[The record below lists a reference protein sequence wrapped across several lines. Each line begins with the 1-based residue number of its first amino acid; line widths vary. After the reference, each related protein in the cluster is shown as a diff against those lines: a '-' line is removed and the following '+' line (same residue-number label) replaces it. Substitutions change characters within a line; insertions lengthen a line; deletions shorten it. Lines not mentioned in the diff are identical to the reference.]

1 MFDWRKNLLNALEW
15 VDPRID
21 RLRLHLKLRRGGLG
35 PVDIVTY
42 IGHGTRRRLR
52 LKSRVLEEKKIRLP
66 AADDAAWR
74 NFRSMVRRFLSSEVP
89 GARVRARFGDRDRF
103 FVADD
108 EGFVDIFLELQ
119 NLLPEDQSWHPVEL
133 ELLWPR
139 ANGQKQS
146 LSTGHVFVPPQAA
159 EFAIISDIDDTIV
172 RTEATNLLRM
182 LRLTLF
188 SNAYTRLPF
197 EGVAAFYRALHG
209 GGSGQSG
216 NPIFYVSTSPW
227 NIYDLL
233 EDFLKLQDIPTG
245 PIFLKD
251 WGGLKDVL
259 RGMNHRE
266 HKLEV
271 IRGIMDD
278 YPDLPFVLIGD
289 SGQQDAETYGQISRE
304 RPGRVR
310 AIYIRDVQ
318 NKRRSQTVC
327 EIADEMNSLGTTMLL
342 VDDTVEAARHAVENG
357 LISRSNLP
365 EILQDREEDA
375 EKETILSEIY
385 RAGERNGGG

>member
-1 MFDWRKNLLNALEW
+1 MYDWRKRLLDAMEW

-21 RLRLHLKLRRGGLG
+21 RFRLYLKLRRGRLG
-35 PVDIVTY
+35 TVGIVPY
-42 IGHGTRRRLR
+42 SGYGTERRVR
-52 LKSRVLEEKKIRLP
+52 LKSRVMEEKEIRLP
-66 AADDAAWR
+66 AENDPAWR
-74 NFRSMVRRFLSSEVP
+74 NFRAMVRRFLSAEVP
-89 GARVRARFGDRDRF
+89 GARVRTSFGDGNRV

-108 EGFVDIFLELQ
+108 EGFVDVFLEPREPLG
-119 NLLPEDQSWHPVEL
+119 DGKIWHPVEL
-133 ELLWPR
+133 ELLWPKAR
-139 ANGQKQS
+139 GQKES
-146 LSTGHVFVPPQAA
+146 RVEGRVMVPPPGA
-159 EFAIISDIDDTIV
+159 EFAVISDIDDTIV
-172 RTEATNLLRM
+172 RTEATNFLRM

-209 GGSGQSG
+209 GGNGGAG
-216 NPIFYVSTSPW
+216 NPIFYVSTGPW
-227 NIYDLL
+227 NLYDLL
-233 EDFLKLQDIPTG
+233 EDFLRLQDIPVG

-266 HKLEV
+266 HKLGV

-289 SGQQDAETYGQISRE
+289 SGQKDAETYGQISRE

-318 NKRRSQTVC
+318 NKRRTQTVC
-327 EIADEMNSLGTTMLL
+327 DIADEMKTLGTPMLL
-342 VDDTVEAARHAVENG
+342 VDDTVEAAQHAAEES
-357 LISRSNLP
+357 LIPGASLSDIR
-365 EILQDREEDA
+365 QKKEEDA
-375 EKETILSEIY
+375 YGSGAFSGV
-385 RAGERNGGG
+385 AGDGEGT

>member
-1 MFDWRKNLLNALEW
+1 MIDWRKKILAFIER

-21 RLRLHLKLRRGGLG
+21 RFRLHIKLQRGRLG
-35 PVDIVTY
+35 PVDIVPY
-42 IGHGTRRRLR
+42 SGHGTNQRIR
-52 LKSRVLEEKKIRLP
+52 LKSRVLEEKNIRLP

-74 NFRSMVRRFLSSEVP
+74 NFRAMVRRFLSAEVP
-89 GARVRARFGDRDRF
+89 GARVRTHFGGTSRV

-108 EGFVDIFLELQ
+108 EGFVDVSLE
-119 NLLPEDQSWHPVEL
+119 PPAAMPDGQSWHPVKL
-133 ELLWPR
+133 ELVWPK
-139 ANGQKQS
+139 AGAQKRVHT
-146 LSTGHVFVPPQAA
+146 TGRVLVPPQSA

-172 RTEATNLLRM
+172 RTEATNFLRM

-209 GGSGQSG
+209 GGSGGAG
-216 NPIFYVSTSPW
+216 NPVFYVSTGPW
-227 NIYDLL
+227 NLYDLL
-233 EDFLKLQDIPTG
+233 EDFLKLQDIPDG

-289 SGQQDAETYGQISRE
+289 SGQEDAETYGQISRE
-304 RPGRVR
+304 RPGCVR

-327 EIADEMNSLGTTMLL
+327 EIADEMKSLDTPMLL
-342 VDDTVEAARHAVENG
+342 VDDTVEAANHAVKMG
-357 LISRSNLP
+357 LISESSLP
-365 EILQDREEDA
+365 DVRQNREEDA
-375 EKETILSEIY
+375 Q
-385 RAGERNGGG
+385 GEDLLGDITRLGTG